1 MAPQINMCTCI
12 YLTGKRTRTER
23 PASMYRG
30 ENQKAIRTRFQKY
43 GCSVCRLLALR
54 TPETL
59 RQGHNPGGY
68 GRGQSG
74 RSGHLHRKARA
85 TKTNMPVHSEYEA
98 KLLNSLGRRL
108 TATAARPF
116 QLICTKM
123 RLALEHPGFLL
134 RLV

>member
-1 MAPQINMCTCI
+1 MRAFGT
-12 YLTGKRTRTER
+12 
-23 PASMYRG
+23 A
-30 ENQKAIRTRFQKY
+30 
-43 GCSVCRLLALR
+43 
-54 TPETL
+54 TPGTL

-74 RSGHLHRKARA
+74 HLHRKAQA
-85 TKTNMPVHSEYEA
+85 TKTNTPVHSEYET
-98 KLLNSLGRRL
+98 KLLNSLGWRL

-123 RLALEHPGFLL
+123 RLALEYLGFLL